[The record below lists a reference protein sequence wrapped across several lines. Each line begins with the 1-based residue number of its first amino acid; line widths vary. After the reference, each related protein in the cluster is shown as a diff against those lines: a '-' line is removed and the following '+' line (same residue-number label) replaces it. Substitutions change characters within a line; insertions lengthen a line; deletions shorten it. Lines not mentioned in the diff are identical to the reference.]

1 MKPYEFMRLYN
12 PKLGKFIYKHKG
24 SGIIVDNIMKP
35 MRKIVSPIVKKFVV
49 KKGKKALKSGVSNL
63 SKKTPEKSGDM
74 IMKKLDD
81 ARQKTLPPPIK
92 QQEESIDMMINR
104 LISGSGVRRKKVKFM

>member
-35 MRKIVSPIVKKFVV
+35 MRKIVKKFVV

>member
-35 MRKIVSPIVKKFVV
+35 MRKILSPIVKKFVV
-49 KKGKKALKSGVSNL
+49 KKRS
-63 SKKTPEKSGDM
+63 
-74 IMKKLDD
+74 
-81 ARQKTLPPPIK
+81 
-92 QQEESIDMMINR
+92 ESIEIR
-104 LISGSGVRRKKVKFM
+104 CFKSK

>member
-35 MRKIVSPIVKKFVV
+35 IRKIVSPIVKKFVV
-49 KKGKKALKSGVSNL
+49 KKGQKALKSGVSHL

-74 IMKKLDD
+74 IMKKLGNMRIDD
-81 ARQKTLPPPIK
+81 ARQTPPIK
-92 QQEESIDMMINR
+92 QQEESTDMMINR
-104 LISGSGVRRKKVKFM
+104 LISGSGVRRKK

>member
-1 MKPYEFMRLYN
+1 MMKPYEFMRLYN

-49 KKGKKALKSGVSNL
+49 KKGHKALKSGVSHL
-63 SKKTPEKSGDM
+63 SKKHLRS
-74 IMKKLDD
+74 
-81 ARQKTLPPPIK
+81 
-92 QQEESIDMMINR
+92 QET
-104 LISGSGVRRKKVKFM
+104 